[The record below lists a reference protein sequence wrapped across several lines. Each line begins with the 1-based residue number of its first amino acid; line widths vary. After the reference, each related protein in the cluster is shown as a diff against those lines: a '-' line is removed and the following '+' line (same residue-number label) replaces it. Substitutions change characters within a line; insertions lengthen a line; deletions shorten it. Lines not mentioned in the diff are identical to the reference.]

1 MKKKGLI
8 IVIGIAVLG
17 VAWYAFRPERLFVD
31 EVVSESFPAAQGTM
45 ASNEPAVL
53 FRGTFHDVLHTGKG
67 VATIYDISGRKVLRF
82 TEFET
87 SNGPD
92 VKVYLVAANDAQDNA
107 TVTGAGF
114 VSLGSIKGNKGD
126 QNYEL
131 PANIDLGRY
140 RAVTVWCERFSENFA
155 TAALE
160 PVAKEPVVLSR
171 GHFHGVSHEGKGV
184 ATIYEL
190 AGGKK
195 LLRFTEFEV
204 SNGPD
209 VQVYLVA
216 APDAND
222 DGTVTTAGFISLG
235 PIKGNKG
242 DQNYEIPDDL
252 DCTKYRSVTIW
263 CKRFGKN
270 FSTAPL
276 TEQDGKV
283 ASM

>member
-1 MKKKGLI
+1 M
-8 IVIGIAVLG
+8 
-17 VAWYAFRPERLFVD
+17 
-31 EVVSESFPAAQGTM
+31 S
-45 ASNEPAVL
+45 
-53 FRGTFHDVLHTGKG
+53 HTGKG
-67 VATIYDISGRKVLRF
+67 VATIYDLGGRKVLRF

-92 VKVYLVAANDAQDNA
+92 VKIYLVAANDAHDNE

-114 VSLGSIKGNKGD
+114 VSLGPIKGNKGD
-126 QNYEL
+126 QNYDL
-131 PANIDLGRY
+131 PATIDLDKY
-140 RAVTVWCERFSENFA
+140 RAVTVWCERFGANFA
-155 TAALE
+155 TAPLE

-171 GHFHGVSHEGKGV
+171 GKFHGVSHDGQGV

-195 LLRFTEFEV
+195 LLRFTGFEV

-216 APDAND
+216 APDAMD

-242 DQNYEIPDDL
+242 DQNYELPDDL
-252 DCTKYRSVTIW
+252 DCMKYRSVTIW

-270 FSTAPL
+270 FATAPL
-276 TEQDGKV
+276 TEQEEKV